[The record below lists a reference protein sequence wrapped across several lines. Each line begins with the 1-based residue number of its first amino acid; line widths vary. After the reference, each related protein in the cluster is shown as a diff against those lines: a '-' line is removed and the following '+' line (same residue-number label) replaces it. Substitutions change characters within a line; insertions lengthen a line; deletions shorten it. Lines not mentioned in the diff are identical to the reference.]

1 MESSNNRPVN
11 ILYYSRVSKLCL
23 DIIKML
29 DNYNLLNH
37 FMLKCIDDMK
47 QLPASL
53 TRVPTLII
61 HGINKPLV
69 ANEAVAWF
77 NENRPF
83 LQKQNSEFNDKKLLY
98 NMTKNMYDTNGP
110 KGFSVNELDGVSDA
124 FAYTETDQAQPKTFC
139 AYGNDSD
146 IIVTPPK
153 DGKINQVIQKKL
165 LNDIQK
171 SIKLQDEEYKTVMK
185 QEQINKIIQKEQE
198 QLIKNRVGL

>member
-47 QLPASL
+47 QLPTSL

-69 ANEAVAWF
+69 ANEAITWF
-77 NENRPF
+77 NDNRPF